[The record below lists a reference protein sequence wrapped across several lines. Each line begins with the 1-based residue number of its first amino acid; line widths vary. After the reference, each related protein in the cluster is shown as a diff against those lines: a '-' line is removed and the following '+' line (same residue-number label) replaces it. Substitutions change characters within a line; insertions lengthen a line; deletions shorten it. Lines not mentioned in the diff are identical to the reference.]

1 MNILVLLKNVWYGW
15 DDLRGR
21 KGEVIKFVILKEV
34 IGGMF

>member
-1 MNILVLLKNVWYGW
+1 MNTLALLKNVWYGW

-21 KGEVIKFVILKEV
+21 KGEVIKSVIPKEA